1 LVVWDFFCIFVPMRI
16 IESIAELNE
25 LRDLL
30 ETEVSIWYPMW
41 VDNDKH
47 PQNTRIS
54 FLFVSTQSDKYIIPQ
69 QHTDAVSLS
78 NEEIEGV
85 LNTAGEKWVFQKKKL
100 LQSFTNVREGL
111 NDVDTAYFLKHGK
124 TIDYSQPLQHLV
136 APLLHRGYKED
147 IIQSIPILKLVEAIE
162 PQFVK
167 CIPLK
172 YKTYNWYN
180 DIFLPTL
187 SDIERYGIRVDGKKF
202 IDRWPQ
208 AHKQLSPDNLV
219 YTEYNPF
226 TVTGRPS
233 NRHGGVNY
241 AALNKT
247 DGSRDVFVSDGIFLQ
262 MDYNAYH
269 PRLIAKLVKF
279 DAPDGNMH
287 QWLAEQYGCS
297 IEESKGITFQL
308 LYGGIDDEFR
318 QIPYFDKVADYID
331 NLWIETQRNGFL
343 QTPHREIPLSWIEQP
358 NAQKVFNYLLQAVE
372 TEMNVDKMRKIL
384 DCIRGSG
391 IEFSLYTYDSF
402 LFDVPVDVDK
412 EIIKKLKGIIEEGGY
427 PIKANWGKTYGNL

>member
-1 LVVWDFFCIFVPMRI
+1 MKIV
-16 IESIAELNE
+16 ESIVELNE

-47 PQNTRIS
+47 PQNTHIS
-54 FLFVSTQSDKYIIPQ
+54 FVFVRTQSDKYIIPQ

-78 NEEIEGV
+78 NEQIRDV
-85 LNTAGEKWVFQKKKL
+85 LNTSGEKWVFQKKKL

-111 NDVDTAYFLKHGK
+111 NDVDTAHFLKTGEP
-124 TIDYSQPLQHLV
+124 IDYQQPLQHLV
-136 APLLHRGYKED
+136 APLLHKGYKED
-147 IIQSIPILKLVEAIE
+147 IIQSIPILKLCEAIE
-162 PQFVK
+162 YQPNKLVNQK
-167 CIPLK
+167 S
-172 YKTYNWYN
+172 KTYNWYN
-180 DIFLPTL
+180 DIFIPTL
-187 SDIERYGIRVDGKKF
+187 ARIEKFGIRVVREKF
-202 IDRWPQ
+202 TDRWPQ
-208 AHKQLSPDNLV
+208 ALKQLSPDNLV
-219 YTEYNPF
+219 FTEYNPF

-241 AALNKT
+241 AALNKS

-269 PRLIAKLVKF
+269 PRLIAKLVKY

-287 QWLAEQYGCS
+287 QWLAEQYGCT

-318 QIPYFDKVADYID
+318 QIPYFDNVADYID
-331 NLWIETQRNGFL
+331 TLWIETQKNGYL
-343 QTPHREIPLSWIEQP
+343 QTPHRVIPLSWIEQP
-358 NAQKVFNYLLQAVE
+358 NAQKVFNYLLQALE

-384 DCIRGSG
+384 DCIEGSR

>member
-1 LVVWDFFCIFVPMRI
+1 MKIV
-16 IESIAELNE
+16 ESIVELNE

-30 ETEVSIWYPMW
+30 ETEASIWYPMW

-47 PQNTRIS
+47 PQNTHIS
-54 FLFVSTQSDKYIIPQ
+54 FVFVRTQSDKYILPQ

-111 NDVDTAYFLKHGK
+111 NDVDTAHFLKTGEP
-124 TIDYSQPLQHLV
+124 IDYQQPLQHLV
-136 APLLHRGYKED
+136 APLLHKGYKED
-147 IIQSIPILKLVEAIE
+147 IIQSIPILKLAEAIE
-162 PQFVK
+162 PQL
-167 CIPLK
+167 LK
-172 YKTYNWYN
+172 HRNQKSKTYNWYN

-208 AHKQLSPDNLV
+208 ASKHLKGDLV
-219 YTEYNPF
+219 FTEYNPF

-241 AALNKT
+241 AALNKS
-247 DGSRDVFVSDGIFLQ
+247 DGSRDCFIADGIFLQ

-269 PRLIAKLVKF
+269 PRLIGKLVGYQM
-279 DAPDGNMH
+279 PDGNVH
-287 QWLAEQYGCS
+287 QWLADQYGCG
-297 IEESKGITFQL
+297 IDEAKGVTFRL

-318 QIPYFDKVADYID
+318 QIPYFDKVAHFID
-331 NLWIETQRNGFL
+331 RFWDDSVECDCIR
-343 QTPHREIPLSWIEQP
+343 TPNRLIPLSWVEQANP
-358 NAQKVFNYLLQAVE
+358 QKVFNYLLQAFE
-372 TEMNVDKMRKIL
+372 TEVNVEKMRKVLEYIKGTE
-384 DCIRGSG
+384 IRLT
-391 IEFSLYTYDSF
+391 LYTYDSF
-402 LFDVPVDVDK
+402 LFDVPMDVDT
-412 EIIKKLKGIIEEGGY
+412 ELIKGLKGILEDGGF
-427 PIKANWGKTYGNL
+427 PIKASWGKTYGNL

>member
-1 LVVWDFFCIFVPMRI
+1 MI
-16 IESIAELNE
+16 IVESIDELNE
-25 LRDLL
+25 LKVLL
-30 ETEVSIWYPMW
+30 ETEASIWYPMW

-47 PQNTRIS
+47 PQNTHIS
-54 FLFVSTQSDKYIIPQ
+54 FIFVRTLSDKYILPQ
-69 QHTDAVSLS
+69 QPTDAQSLS

-85 LNTAGEKWVFQKKKL
+85 LNTSGEKWVFQKKKL

-111 NDVDTAYFLKHGK
+111 NDVDTAHFLKTGEP
-124 TIDYSQPLQHLV
+124 IDYQQPLQHLV
-136 APLLHRGYKED
+136 APLLHKGYKED
-147 IIQSIPILKLVEAIE
+147 IIQSIPILKLVEAVE
-162 PQFVK
+162 SQFLK
-167 CIPLK
+167 CITQK
-172 YKTYNWYN
+172 SKTYNWYN

-208 AHKQLSPDNLV
+208 AIRQLTPDSKLF
-219 YTEYNPF
+219 TEYNPF

-287 QWLAEQYGCS
+287 QWLADQYGCS
-297 IEESKGITFQL
+297 VDESKGITFQL

-331 NLWIETQRNGFL
+331 NLWIETQRNGYL

-358 NAQKVFNYLLQAVE
+358 NAQKVFNYLLQALE

-402 LFDVPVDVDK
+402 LFDVPTDVDT
-412 EIIKKLKGIIEEGGY
+412 ELIRELKGIIEEGGY
-427 PIKANWGKTYGNL
+427 PIKANWGKTYGKL

>member
-1 LVVWDFFCIFVPMRI
+1 MRI
-16 IESIAELNE
+16 IESIVELNE
-25 LRDLL
+25 LRELL
-30 ETEVSIWYPMW
+30 ETEVSLWYPMW

-47 PQNTRIS
+47 PQNTHIS

-124 TIDYSQPLQHLV
+124 TIDYQQPLQHLV

-147 IIQSIPILKLVEAIE
+147 IIQSIPILKLAEAIE
-162 PQFVK
+162 PQL
-167 CIPLK
+167 LK
-172 YKTYNWYN
+172 HTNQKSKTYNWYN

-187 SDIERYGIRVDGKKF
+187 SDIEQFGIRVDGKKF

-208 AHKQLSPDNLV
+208 ALKQLSSDSRV
-219 YTEYNPF
+219 FTEYNPF

-269 PRLIAKLVKF
+269 PRLIAKLIGF
-279 DAPDGNMH
+279 DVPDGNMH
-287 QWLAEQYGCS
+287 QWLADQYGCS
-297 IEESKGITFQL
+297 VDESKGITFQL

-331 NLWIETQRNGFL
+331 NLWIETQKQGYL
-343 QTPHREIPLSWIEQP
+343 QTPHREIPLGWIEQP

-372 TEMNVDKMRKIL
+372 TEMNVDVMRRIL
-384 DCIRGSG
+384 DYVSGNRIR
-391 IEFSLYTYDSF
+391 FCLYTYDSF
-402 LFDVPVDVDK
+402 LFDVPTGIDKDIVRGLK
-412 EIIKKLKGIIEEGGY
+412 EIIEGSGFPVKASWGLDYGKL
-427 PIKANWGKTYGNL
+427 

>member
-1 LVVWDFFCIFVPMRI
+1 MIKI
-16 IESIAELNE
+16 IESIGEIEELMKE
-25 LRDLL
+25 L

-47 PQNTRIS
+47 PQNTHIS
-54 FLFVSTQSDKYIIPQ
+54 FLFVQTTNDRYILPH
-69 QHTDAVSLS
+69 QHTDSLS
-78 NEEIEGV
+78 LSKSVIEGA
-85 LNTAGEKWVFQKKKL
+85 LNTTGEKWVFQKKKL
-100 LQSFTNVREGL
+100 LQSFQNLREGL
-111 NDVDTAYFLKHGK
+111 NDVDTTYFLKTGE
-124 TIDYSQPLQHLV
+124 TIDYSQQLQKLV

-162 PQFVK
+162 PQFGKVIK
-167 CIPLK
+167 DRT
-172 YKTYNWYN
+172 KTYSWYN

-187 SDIERYGIRVDGKKF
+187 SDIERYGIRVDREKF

-208 AHKQLSPDNLV
+208 AHKQVSSDSRV

-247 DGSRDVFVSDGIFLQ
+247 DGSRDCFISDGIFLQ

-269 PRLIAKLVKF
+269 PRLIAKLIGF
-279 DAPDGNMH
+279 DVPDGNMH
-287 QWLAEQYGCS
+287 QWLADQYGCS
-297 IEESKGITFQL
+297 VDESKGITFQL
-308 LYGGIDDEFR
+308 LYGGIDDDFR

-331 NLWIETQRNGFL
+331 DLWIAVQKKGFL
-343 QTPHREIPLSWIEQP
+343 QTPYREIPLEWIEQP

-372 TEMNVDKMRKIL
+372 TEMNVDVMRKIL
-384 DCIRGSG
+384 DYIDGSEIR
-391 IEFSLYTYDSF
+391 FCLYTYDSF
-402 LFDVPVDVDK
+402 LFDVPTDIDKGIIRGLK
-412 EIIKKLKGIIEEGGY
+412 EIIEGSGFPVKASWGLDYGKL
-427 PIKANWGKTYGNL
+427 